1 MLDSIA
7 PQFMLYLALVRSLVF
22 LISALCIWLGYRLF
36 QQGVFP
42 ATGGSELEIKY
53 KKNSFTLKNAAPG
66 TLFALFGAG
75 LLCFTFWQSSPQLTL
90 ETIQAAQDSSAVRTT
105 VQMRGQNQAASAI
118 INHDLQY
125 DIQAAHRQTGTQAVH
140 SYVAILKRLEST
152 YNGIA
157 WQLHQQGENKQ
168 ALPYAQLATTLFP
181 ENAGYHDTLARV
193 AAALQDYDLA
203 LQHAQLAAQQDGRY
217 AGLPEE
223 IRKKMGGMSEK

>member
-1 MLDSIA
+1 
-7 PQFMLYLALVRSLVF
+7 
-22 LISALCIWLGYRLF
+22 
-36 QQGVFP
+36 
-42 ATGGSELEIKY
+42 
-53 KKNSFTLKNAAPG
+53 
-66 TLFALFGAG
+66 
-75 LLCFTFWQSSPQLTL
+75 L
-90 ETIQAAQDSSAVRTT
+90 ETMQAAQDSSAVRTT
-105 VQMRGQNQAASAI
+105 VQMRGQNPPISASADSDLRNK
-118 INHDLQY
+118 INE
-125 DIQAAHRQTGTQAVH
+125 ARRQGRTNPGLAVH

-181 ENAGYHDTLARV
+181 ENADYHDTLARV

-217 AGLPEE
+217 AGLPED